1 MINSNKTLSQKAL
14 AGAAFLRM
22 HAKAMA
28 GDDDF
33 FVAIMSEP
41 HTIAANAIEQ
51 LVKENAEL
59 RAQLI
64 AFQKAANPAVAVD
77 LASGPDT
84 TACYTPFVIG
94 TRVCLKAN
102 PDQRGT
108 VVGSSIRERH
118 INPDRSLLD
127 NITGPDDERFIYL
140 TDGTQL
146 RVRNIRR
153 EITIEPTPFIPKK
166 QQGGRS

>member
-51 LVKENAEL
+51 LVKENTEL
-59 RAQLI
+59 RAQLV

-77 LASGPDT
+77 PASGPDT
-84 TACYTPFVIG
+84 TAWYTPFVRG
-94 TRVCLKAN
+94 ARVCLKVH
-102 PDQRGT
+102 PYQRGT
-108 VVGSSIRERH
+108 IVNTRFDDRRGYLISVRFESEFESDRWVKAKNQELI
-118 INPDRSLLD
+118 PD
-127 NITGPDDERFIYL
+127 E
-140 TDGTQL
+140 
-146 RVRNIRR
+146 
-153 EITIEPTPFIPKK
+153 
-166 QQGGRS
+166 